1 MWKSVVAYLKQY
13 SRVSIVLTNIWAKIQ
28 TQNILNINQGFNSNI
43 LSHSKHKV
51 RWNNQLYETEAK
63 YQENPKLSSP

>member
-51 RWNNQLYETEAK
+51 R
-63 YQENPKLSSP
+63 